1 MLGAE
6 CLCPLQIHMLKSY
19 SGAGS
24 LGGLE
29 GGAFMNG
36 ITQEFSHSFHHVKTQ
51 RELAVHNQ
59 RDGSHRNLTMLEH
72 RDL

>member
-1 MLGAE
+1 MHYHDAVRMNV
-6 CLCPLQIHMLKSY
+6 CVLQIHTLKSY

-36 ITQEFSHSFHHVKTQ
+36 ITQPVLSLSFRHVKTT
-51 RELAVHNQ
+51 REV
-59 RDGSHRNLTMLEH
+59 GSS
-72 RDL
+72 